1 MQNVV
6 LTKLRRDFTA
16 AISSDQNDVT
26 LDPSIAKLKE
36 KISETGF
43 LEPFSIYSRA
53 HLRRMNDVLNDISN
67 ACLKDNPLQ
76 VALAVESIL
85 QLFDR
90 LEITVRQSAAGDKR
104 IEAGRSIQ
112 DRDRAEVSSLPAG
125 IL

>member
-6 LTKLRRDFTA
+6 LMELRSEFTA

-43 LEPFSIYSRA
+43 LEPFSIYSRG
-53 HLRRMNDVLNDISN
+53 HLRKMNDFLNDISK

-76 VALAVESIL
+76 VALAVDSVL

-90 LEITVRQSAAGDKR
+90 LDITVRQSAAGDKR
-104 IEAGRSIQ
+104 IEAGRSM
-112 DRDRAEVSSLPAG
+112 
-125 IL
+125 